1 MSIVNSD
8 KSADTPIT
16 KNHINICE
24 NITKNVMPLNIVNC
38 SKKCIK
44 KDFIFTSKKLTS
56 GSLNNKLN
64 REVETNLSFKK
75 MKMCVVD
82 NI

>member
-1 MSIVNSD
+1 MS
-8 KSADTPIT
+8 
-16 KNHINICE
+16 
-24 NITKNVMPLNIVNC
+24 LNIVNC

-56 GSLNNKLN
+56 GTLNNKLN

-75 MKMCVVD
+75 METCVVD

>member
-1 MSIVNSD
+1 MKILKKIMS
-8 KSADTPIT
+8 
-16 KNHINICE
+16 
-24 NITKNVMPLNIVNC
+24 LNIVNC

-44 KDFIFTSKKLTS
+44 KDFIFTIKKLTS
-56 GSLNNKLN
+56 GTLNNKLN

-75 MKMCVVD
+75 METCVVD

>member
-1 MSIVNSD
+1 MS
-8 KSADTPIT
+8 
-16 KNHINICE
+16 
-24 NITKNVMPLNIVNC
+24 LNIVNC

-64 REVETNLSFKK
+64 REVETNLSFKLY
-75 MKMCVVD
+75 
-82 NI
+82 